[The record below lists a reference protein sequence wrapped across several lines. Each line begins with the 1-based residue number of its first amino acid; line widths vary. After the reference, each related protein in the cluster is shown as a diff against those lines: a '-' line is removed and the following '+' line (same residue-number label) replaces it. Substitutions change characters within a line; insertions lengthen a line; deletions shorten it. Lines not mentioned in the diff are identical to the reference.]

1 MLLISWLNEPE
12 TARSTSIQ
20 HKLNGFFYFDFFFA
34 VYIILMIY
42 KYNTSRI
49 SKDINV
55 EILLFMCRPSHPR
68 KKTLVEIRKTDYIF
82 SGSGCLLSLP
92 ISADSRQYSTTFFR
106 SYLVQRNYLNSDCSW
121 SGVYYKSP
129 SDSASQIQLL
139 SYIFYR
145 PHTGTKRK
153 KNTWNP
159 TLG

>member
-20 HKLNGFFYFDFFFA
+20 HKLNGFLILIFFFA
-34 VYIILMIY
+34 VYIILMIC

-55 EILLFMCRPSHPR
+55 EIFLFLFRPSHPR
-68 KKTLVEIRKTDYIF
+68 KKTLVEIWKTDYIF